1 VPTHDEDTAITNVH
15 DPVALGG
22 KRDCLIVVYQRDK
35 EQQGK
40 RLELSGGV
48 ARIGRDQD
56 NDLVLLDE
64 GVSRRHARVERS
76 RDGWIV
82 MDVGSRN
89 GTLLNGE
96 PLAGVERLKNGD
108 VIKVGSAM
116 VKYLSGQDV
125 ETSMWEEVFQLAI
138 TDNLT
143 QLANRRRFDDV
154 LAVECGRERRHG
166 RSLSLAMLDIDFFKR
181 VNDAH
186 GHPAGDAVLARLG
199 QLIRERVR
207 SHDLP
212 ARLGGEELAILM
224 PETSLE
230 GARALAEE
238 LRLAVQALV
247 VEYGEKS
254 IQVTV
259 SIGCAQYGVDDLE
272 PTSFVRRCD
281 EQLYAAKTRGRN
293 RVCG

>member
-15 DPVALGG
+15 DPVALGV

-40 RLELSGGV
+40 RLELVDGV
-48 ARIGRDQD
+48 ARLGRDMD

-76 RDGWIV
+76 GDNWIV

-89 GTLLNGE
+89 GTLLNGK
-96 PLAGVERLKNGD
+96 PLSGVKRLKNGD
-108 VIKVGSAM
+108 VIKLGSAM

-143 QLANRRRFDDV
+143 QLANRRRFDEV

-166 RSLSLAMLDIDFFKR
+166 RGLSLLMLDIDFFKS
-181 VNDAH
+181 VNDER
-186 GHPAGDAVLARLG
+186 GHPAGDAVLFQLG
-199 QLIRERVR
+199 QLLRERVR
-207 SHDLP
+207 SHDWP
-212 ARLGGEELAILM
+212 ARVGGEELAVLM
-224 PETSLE
+224 PETDLH

-238 LRLAVQALV
+238 LRLAVQAMV
-247 VEYGEKS
+247 VEYTETS

-259 SIGCAQYGVDDLE
+259 SIGCAQYAVEDVD
-272 PTSFVRRCD
+272 PVSFVRRCD
-281 EQLYAAKTRGRN
+281 ERLYAAKSSGRN

>member
-1 VPTHDEDTAITNVH
+1 VPTHDEDTAITDVH

-35 EQQGK
+35 DQQGK
-40 RLELSGGV
+40 RLELAGGV

-89 GTLLNGE
+89 GTLLNGK
-96 PLAGVERLKNGD
+96 PLTGVERLNNGD

-143 QLANRRRFDDV
+143 GLRNRRRFDEV
-154 LAVECGRERRHG
+154 LATECGRERRHG
-166 RSLSLAMLDIDFFKR
+166 RSLSLVMLDIDYFKR
-181 VNDAH
+181 VNDRH
-186 GHPAGDAVLARLG
+186 GHPAGDAVLAQLG

-207 SHDLP
+207 GHDLA
-212 ARLGGEELAILM
+212 ARVGGEELAILM
-224 PETSLE
+224 PETDLPS
-230 GARALAEE
+230 ARAVAEE
-238 LRLAVQALV
+238 LRLAVQAQV
-247 VEYGEKS
+247 IDYAEKS
-254 IQVTV
+254 IRVTV
-259 SIGCAQYGVDDLE
+259 SIGCAEYAMDDVD
-272 PTSFVRRCD
+272 PASFVRRCD
-281 EQLYAAKTRGRN
+281 AQLYAAKSAGRN

>member
-1 VPTHDEDTAITNVH
+1 MPTHDEDTAITDVH

-35 EQQGK
+35 DQQGK
-40 RLELSGGV
+40 RLELAGGV

-89 GTLLNGE
+89 GTLLNGK
-96 PLAGVERLKNGD
+96 PLTGVERLNNGD

-143 QLANRRRFDDV
+143 GLRNRRRFDEV
-154 LAVECGRERRHG
+154 LATECGRERRHG
-166 RSLSLAMLDIDFFKR
+166 RSLSLVMLDIDYFKR
-181 VNDAH
+181 VNDRH
-186 GHPAGDAVLARLG
+186 GHPAGDAVLAQLG

-207 SHDLP
+207 GHDLA
-212 ARLGGEELAILM
+212 ARVGGEELAILM
-224 PETSLE
+224 PETDLPS
-230 GARALAEE
+230 ARAVAEE
-238 LRLAVQALV
+238 LRLAVQAQV
-247 VEYGEKS
+247 IDYAEKS
-254 IQVTV
+254 IRVTV
-259 SIGCAQYGVDDLE
+259 SIGCAEYAMDDVD
-272 PTSFVRRCD
+272 PASFVRRCD
-281 EQLYAAKTRGRN
+281 AQLYAAKSAGRN

>member
-1 VPTHDEDTAITNVH
+1 VPTHDEDTAITDVH

-35 EQQGK
+35 DQQGK
-40 RLELSGGV
+40 RLELAGGV

-89 GTLLNGE
+89 GTLLNGK
-96 PLAGVERLKNGD
+96 PLTGVERLNNGD

-143 QLANRRRFDDV
+143 GLRNRRRFDEV
-154 LAVECGRERRHG
+154 LVTECGRERRHG
-166 RSLSLAMLDIDFFKR
+166 RSLSLIMLDIDYFKR
-181 VNDAH
+181 VNDRH
-186 GHPAGDAVLARLG
+186 GHPAGDAVLAQLG

-207 SHDLP
+207 GHDLA
-212 ARLGGEELAILM
+212 ARVGGEELAILM
-224 PETSLE
+224 PETDLPS
-230 GARALAEE
+230 ARAVAEE
-238 LRLAVQALV
+238 LRLAVQAQV
-247 VEYGEKS
+247 VDYAEKS
-254 IQVTV
+254 IRVTV
-259 SIGCAQYGVDDLE
+259 SIGCAEYAMDDVD
-272 PTSFVRRCD
+272 PASFVRRCD
-281 EQLYAAKTRGRN
+281 AQLYAAKSAGRN